1 MQINVDIPKKAFNDA
16 FFYLLDKEERY
27 LVLYGGA
34 GSGKSFFIVE
44 RYVYKLLTRKRMNL
58 MVVRN
63 TGKSNRDSTF
73 ALFNQVI
80 NKWGLNQLF
89 KINKGDMRITCVNG
103 NEVIFQGLD
112 DVEKLKSVTFKNGE
126 LTDVW
131 AEEASE
137 ILESDFNQ
145 LDVRLRGIGTKKQI
159 VISFNPIDINHWLK
173 KRFCDVKSPDIIV
186 HHSTYKDNQFLDEDY
201 KKLLES
207 YKTTDPYY
215 YEVYCLGNWGVLG
228 KTIFDARAVSERL
241 KHIPQPIK
249 TGYFAYDYDE
259 LRITNIRWV
268 DDPFG
273 YIDIFYNVDKAID
286 YCIGGD
292 TAGEGSDYFVGQVL
306 SREGKQI
313 ARLRHQMDAD
323 LYTKQMYCLG
333 MYYNQ
338 ALLAIEVNF
347 DSFPVRELERLG
359 YWNMYIREQEDTYTG
374 QIKKAHGF
382 RTDKF
387 TRPRIISQLVEIV
400 REHTYQI
407 DDKLTLEEMLT
418 FVRNEKGRAEAQQ
431 GAHDDMIMA
440 LAIAYDAIKQIPVR
454 RTNTEKQ
461 QSSKRNYFNY
471 RGR

>member
-1 MQINVDIPKKAFNDA
+1 MTTFNIDIPKRAFNDS
-16 FFYLLDKEERY
+16 FFYLLDRDERY
-27 LVLYGGA
+27 IILYGGA

-44 RYVYKLLTRKRMNL
+44 RYVYKILTSKKMNL
-58 MVVRN
+58 MVARN

-80 NKWGLNQLF
+80 SKWNMSQLF
-89 KINKGDMRITCVNG
+89 QINRGDMRITCING
-103 NEVIFQGLD
+103 NEIIFQGLD

-131 AEEASE
+131 VEEASE
-137 ILESDFNQ
+137 IQEKDFNQ

-173 KRFCDVKSPDIIV
+173 KRFVDNKSENIIV
-186 HHSTYKDNQFLDEDY
+186 HHSTYKDNKFLDEDY
-201 KKLLES
+201 KRLLES

-215 YEVYCLGNWGVLG
+215 YDVYCLGNWGVLG
-228 KTIFDARAVSERL
+228 RTIFDARAVKERL
-241 KHIPQPIK
+241 NSIAKPIK
-249 TGYFAYDYDE
+249 TGYFTYDYDE
-259 LRITNIRWV
+259 LRITNIKWK

-273 YIDIFYNVDKAID
+273 YIEIYNDVDKTTD
-286 YCIGGD
+286 YVIGGD

-306 SREGKQI
+306 SREGKQV

-333 MYYNQ
+333 SYFNN

-347 DSFPVRELERLG
+347 DSFPIRELERLK

-374 QIKKAHGF
+374 AIKKAHGF

-400 REHTYQI
+400 RENTYLFN
-407 DDKLTLEEMLT
+407 DKLTLEEMLT

-431 GAHDDMIMA
+431 GAHDDLIMA
-440 LAIAYDAIKQIPVR
+440 VAIAFDALKQLPAVKKKQKVR
-454 RTNTEKQ
+454 HDEELDFI
-461 QSSKRNYFNY
+461 NY
-471 RGR
+471 GG

>member
-1 MQINVDIPKKAFNDA
+1 MQINIDIPKKAFNDA
-16 FFYLLDKEERY
+16 FFYLLDKTERY

-44 RYVYKLLTRKRMNL
+44 RYVYKLLTSKKMNL

-173 KRFCDVKSPDIIV
+173 KKFCDVKSPDIIV
-186 HHSTYKDNQFLDEDY
+186 HHSTYNDNQFLDEDY

-259 LRITNIRWV
+259 LQITNIRWV

-273 YIDIFYNVDKAID
+273 YIDIFHDVDRMTD

-347 DSFPVRELERLG
+347 DSFPVRELERLK

-454 RTNTEKQ
+454 REREEK
-461 QSSKRNYFNY
+461 QSSKRAYFNY